1 MNPKE
6 AICYVYIQT
15 SGFNEDT
22 YINGDISNY
31 KINTEDAKTGGQS
44 YCTVLIVGTLTAWAH
59 TI

>member
-31 KINTEDAKTGGQS
+31 KINTEDAKTG
-44 YCTVLIVGTLTAWAH
+44 
-59 TI
+59 

>member
-15 SGFNEDT
+15 SGFDEDT
-22 YINGDISNY
+22 YISGDTSNY

-44 YCTVLIVGTLTAWAH
+44 YYAELIVGTLTAWAR